1 MAPHNARIDA
11 PPAMPDAGQGR
22 RRSVLWISRHAP
34 AIYGIW
40 TTLRGM
46 VEDTRARRATAMRD
60 KGKALTEASPG
71 EVEAFLDRLKEA
83 PPRSEAGRGRLI
95 FALDA
100 TASRQPTWD
109 RAARLQAEMFHAAS
123 AVGSLEIQLCF
134 YRGFGEFR
142 VSPWL
147 ARAGDLVR
155 MMTTVDCRAGETQ
168 IGKVLQ
174 HVVNVALEQKVGAL
188 VFVGDCIEES
198 IDAIAGRAGQMGAQ
212 GVPAFMFHEG
222 RDARAAF
229 AFKEIARLSGGA
241 YCRFDADSADTLR
254 RLLCAV
260 AVFAAG
266 GRPALRRLAA
276 AGGEEVR
283 HLIHQLGDR

>member
-1 MAPHNARIDA
+1 M
-11 PPAMPDAGQGR
+11 
-22 RRSVLWISRHAP
+22 LWISRDTP
-34 AIYGIW
+34 AIYGISIMR
-40 TTLRGM
+40 TATF
-46 VEDTRARRATAMRD
+46 VRARVKAAQRGMRD
-60 KGKALTEASPG
+60 KGKALTDASTS
-71 EVEAFLDRLKEA
+71 EVEVFLEQLRKA
-83 PPRSEAGRGRLI
+83 RPRAEEGNGRLI

-142 VSPWL
+142 VSPWITQ
-147 ARAGDLVR
+147 ARDLVR

-174 HVVNVALEQKVGAL
+174 HVVNVALEQRVGAL
-188 VFVGDCIEES
+188 VFVGDCIEEN
-198 IDAIAGRAGQMGAQ
+198 IDEIAGRAGQMGAQ

-222 RDARAAF
+222 RDARAAY

-241 YCRFDADSADTLR
+241 YCRFDAGSADALR
-254 RLLCAV
+254 QLLCAA
-260 AVFAAG
+260 AVFAAAG
-266 GRPALRRLAA
+266 RLALCRLA
-276 AGGEEVR
+276 EAGGDEVKR
-283 HLIHQLGDR
+283 LVHQLRER